1 MEAAHKAFTNWE
13 NTPTLTKRTILL
25 KAADLLMTDKYK
37 DTIATAMQEETACS
51 KSWAVGNIAHAAKFL
66 VEAASMA
73 TQVKGEAF
81 PSTTIPGAQVIVQA
95 RAYGAVCEHIVF

>member
-37 DTIATAMQEETACS
+37 DAIAIAMQEETACS
-51 KSWAVGNIAHAAKFL
+51 KS
-66 VEAASMA
+66 
-73 TQVKGEAF
+73 
-81 PSTTIPGAQVIVQA
+81 
-95 RAYGAVCEHIVF
+95 